1 MASDR
6 EEELE
11 ARISELEEEVEA
23 REKDL
28 GTFRTELQSANNR
41 LEALIG
47 ELNKELKAAHAI
59 QRLLVPT
66 ELPNIPGFEFSSKF
80 VPSMVRGGDYFDVF
94 EHEDRS
100 AFGIILASSS
110 GHLMSALLLSVLLKL
125 SGQMEARRGAPPN
138 KMLKLIADEVLS
150 ELHGDESADVFYGSF
165 DRRDFQLNYCRVG
178 EMTGRRYDYATGDL
192 KLLKNQGE
200 ALTAETKSDW
210 NVESLSLNPRDK
222 IIFCTRGLVEAQNL
236 DGEPY
241 GQDRLFRSIH
251 EAVARPVHELR
262 NHILYEVQRFASGQ
276 EPPRDMT
283 VVVAEVKDRVIKLA
297 KK

>member
-1 MASDR
+1 MASGR
-6 EEELE
+6 EQELE
-11 ARISELEEEVEA
+11 ERIVELEEEVEA

-28 GTFRTELQSANNR
+28 GTFRAELQSANHR
-41 LEALIG
+41 LEMLIG
-47 ELNKELKAAHAI
+47 ELNQELKAAHAI

-80 VPSMVRGGDYFDVF
+80 LPSMIRGGDYFDVF

-138 KMLKLIADEVLS
+138 KMLKMIADEVLS
-150 ELHGDESADVFYGSF
+150 ELQGEESADVFYGSF
-165 DRRDFQLNYCRVG
+165 DRAEFKLNYCRVG
-178 EMTGRRYDYATGDL
+178 EMTCLRYDYASGDL
-192 KLLKNQGE
+192 KILNSQGK
-200 ALTAETKSDW
+200 ALTAGMDQDW
-210 NVESLSLNPRDK
+210 AVESVALNPRDK
-222 IIFCTRGLVEAQNL
+222 IIFCTRGIAEAKNL
-236 DGEPY
+236 DDEVY

-251 EAVARPVHELR
+251 ESVSRPVHELR